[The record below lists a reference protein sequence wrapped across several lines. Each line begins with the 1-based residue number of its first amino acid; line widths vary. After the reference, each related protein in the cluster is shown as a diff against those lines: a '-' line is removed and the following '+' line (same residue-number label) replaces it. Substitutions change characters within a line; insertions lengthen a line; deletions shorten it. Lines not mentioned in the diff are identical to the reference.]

1 MKTLANMTE
10 QEVIDSVNLLV
21 PSDLFANLDDETPRA
36 FTWTVQTPL
45 GDYKYKGN
53 RDAAMVELRLATVR
67 AVSEFYRQKLCQQN
81 EAAPQIGERAAN
93 VVGAAVEF
101 KRVYEELER
110 VVGSKKRA
118 VKYPNLLAAREKLFA
133 AIDAL
138 KDASPRSAP

>member
-21 PSDLFANLDDETPRA
+21 PSDLFANLDGETPRA
-36 FTWTVQTPL
+36 CTWTVQTPL

-93 VVGAAVEF
+93 IVRAAVEF
-101 KRVYEELER
+101 KRVFEELER
-110 VVGSKKRA
+110 VVGGKRA
-118 VKYPNLLAAREKLFA
+118 FKYPKQLAAREKLFA

-138 KDASPRSAP
+138 ENDSTGSQT